1 MKKLNQFLNIVIGA
15 FAGVF
20 LGHGIYVVWNY
31 RTNPELYA
39 MNSAPWY
46 TGILV
51 NGLLT
56 LAVLLLYFGIKAIL
70 RYRQKKSN

>member
-31 RTNPELYA
+31 QTNLELYA
-39 MNSAPWY
+39 MQSAPWY
-46 TGILV
+46 TGILA

-56 LAVLLLYFGIKAIL
+56 LAVLMLCLGIKAMIKHK
-70 RYRQKKSN
+70 QNHSA